1 MPLWCPSPVS
11 IFLKGAGLWL
21 LLPFCCLHSSS
32 MAFSSVLSV
41 NYPLDLIPLDLKLGT
56 KKGTPFYRCASLWIF
71 IVDGIEKGGGA
82 FLPYRL
88 GRSAHFIYPFLNVLQ
103 RQFIAASRRNRI
115 AVQRDNHIP
124 AEIVRGNC
132 TWGFVKHITGF
143 LQNTTKLPFLG
154 LSCTHENTSSFDI
167 PCQTTPRPSLFMGLF

>member
-1 MPLWCPSPVS
+1 MLSLS
-11 IFLKGAGLWL
+11 YL
-21 LLPFCCLHSSS
+21 LHFRH
-32 MAFSSVLSV
+32 
-41 NYPLDLIPLDLKLGT
+41 
-56 KKGTPFYRCASLWIF
+56 KKSTPFYRCASLWIF
-71 IVDGIEKGGGA
+71 IVDDIEKGGGA

-103 RQFIAASRRNRI
+103 RQFIAASRRNGI

-132 TWGFVKHITGF
+132 TWGFVKRITGF
-143 LQNTTKLPFLG
+143 LQNTTKFPFLG
-154 LSCTHENTSSFDI
+154 ISCTHENTSSFDI